1 MKRLPFLLL
10 LTAIATDCAPS
21 KPVEVKQ
28 KEEALHRGLSE
39 AAKKADPAK
48 NLKEASDAIRT
59 FKISDAADA
68 GFKEHQAKT
77 QQRRQATKKAADKS
91 ENQSQPPQPT
101 YSERK
106 SP

>member
-1 MKRLPFLLL
+1 MKRLQWFLLFGFMM
-10 LTAIATDCAPS
+10 AGCAS
-21 KPVEVKQ
+21 DKPVEVKQ
-28 KEEALHRGLSE
+28 KEEALHRGLTE

-68 GFKEHQAKT
+68 GFKKHQVKNQERKQA
-77 QQRRQATKKAADKS
+77 RRNTPDKPD
-91 ENQSQPPQPT
+91 NQSQPSQASHP
-101 YSERK
+101 ERK

>member
-1 MKRLPFLLL
+1 MKGLRWLLL
-10 LTAIATDCAPS
+10 SSFMMAGCAS
-21 KPVEVKQ
+21 DKTVEVKQ

-59 FKISDAADA
+59 FKISDGADA
-68 GFKEHQAKT
+68 GFKKHKAK
-77 QQRRQATKKAADKS
+77 QQESRKANPSRTDQPERPSKP
-91 ENQSQPPQPT
+91 SQRSNP
-101 YSERK
+101 ERK